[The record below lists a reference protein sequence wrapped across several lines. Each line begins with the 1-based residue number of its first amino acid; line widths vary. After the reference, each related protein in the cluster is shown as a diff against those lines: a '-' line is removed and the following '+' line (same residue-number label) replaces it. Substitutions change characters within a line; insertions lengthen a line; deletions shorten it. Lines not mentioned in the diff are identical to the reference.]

1 MAGPHPK
8 ERAMDLTSAMT
19 IAAAGMKV
27 QSARLRVTAE
37 NLANAE
43 STAQVAGGD
52 PFRRKTV
59 SFASRLDRESG
70 VELVDIDRYGV
81 DRADFVLRH
90 QPGHPGADAAGY
102 VKYPNVNPLI
112 ELTDLREAQRSYE
125 ANLNALQLARAM
137 IGRTLDL
144 LR

>member
-1 MAGPHPK
+1 
-8 ERAMDLTSAMT
+8 MDLTNAMT

-43 STAQVAGGD
+43 STARAPGGD

-59 SFASRLDRESG
+59 VFASRRDREAG
-70 VELVDIDRYGV
+70 IELVDVRRYGV
-81 DRADFVLRH
+81 DPTDFELRH
-90 QPGHPGADAAGY
+90 QPGHPGADAKGY
-102 VKYPNVNPLI
+102 VKYPNVNPLV
-112 ELTDLREAQRSYE
+112 ELADMREAQRSYE

>member
-1 MAGPHPK
+1 
-8 ERAMDLTSAMT
+8 MDLTSAMT

-43 STAQVAGGD
+43 STARVPGGE

-59 SFASRLDRESG
+59 TFASRRDRESG
-70 VELVDIDRYGV
+70 VELVDVRRYGV
-81 DRADFVLRH
+81 DPTDFELRH
-90 QPGHPGADAAGY
+90 QPGHPGADGY

-112 ELTDLREAQRSYE
+112 ELADMREAQRSYE

>member
-1 MAGPHPK
+1 
-8 ERAMDLTSAMT
+8 MDLSSAMT

-43 STAQVAGGD
+43 STAQAPGGD
-52 PFRRKTV
+52 PFRRKTI
-59 SFASRLDRESG
+59 SFGNRLDRATG
-70 VELVDIDRYGV
+70 LDLVDIQRYGV
-81 DRADFVLRH
+81 DRSDFQLRY
-90 QPGHPGADAAGY
+90 QPGHPAADAQGY

-112 ELTDLREAQRSYE
+112 ELTDMREAQRSYE
-125 ANLNALQLARAM
+125 ANLNAMQLARSM
-137 IGRTLDL
+137 IGRTLDI

>member
-1 MAGPHPK
+1 
-8 ERAMDLTSAMT
+8 MDLTSAMT
-19 IAAAGMKV
+19 IAAVGMKV

-43 STAQVAGGD
+43 STSQVPGGD

-59 SFASRLDRESG
+59 VFASRRDRESG
-70 VELVDIDRYGV
+70 IELVDVRRYGV
-81 DRADFVLRH
+81 DPTDFELRH
-90 QPGHPGADAAGY
+90 QPGHPGADAKGY

-112 ELTDLREAQRSYE
+112 ELADMREAQRSYE

>member
-1 MAGPHPK
+1 
-8 ERAMDLTSAMT
+8 MDLSSAMT
-19 IAAAGMKV
+19 LAAAGMKV
-27 QSARLRVTAE
+27 QAARLRVTAE

-43 STAQVAGGD
+43 STASTPGGD

-59 SFASRLDRESG
+59 SFADRRDPVSG
-70 VELVDIDRYGV
+70 LEVVDVGRYGT
-81 DRADFVLRH
+81 DGSDLELRYE
-90 QPGHPGADAAGY
+90 PGHPAADAKGY

-112 ELTDLREAQRSYE
+112 ELTDMREAQRSYE
-125 ANLNALQLARAM
+125 ANLNALQLAKSM

>member
-1 MAGPHPK
+1 
-8 ERAMDLTSAMT
+8 MDLTSAMT
-19 IAAAGMKV
+19 IAAAGMKA

-43 STAQVAGGD
+43 STSRVPGGD

-59 SFASRLDRESG
+59 TFASRRDRESG
-70 VELVDIDRYGV
+70 IELVDVRRYGV
-81 DRADFVLRH
+81 DPTDFELRH
-90 QPGHPGADAAGY
+90 QPGHPGADAKGY
-102 VKYPNVNPLI
+102 VKYPNVNPLV
-112 ELTDLREAQRSYE
+112 ELADMREAQRSYE

>member
-1 MAGPHPK
+1 
-8 ERAMDLTSAMT
+8 MDLTSAMA
-19 IAAAGMKV
+19 IAASGMRA

-43 STAQVAGGD
+43 STAASPGGD
-52 PFRRKTV
+52 PFQRRTV
-59 SFASRLDRESG
+59 SFAGRRDPATGL
-70 VELVDIDRYGV
+70 ELVAVSRYGR
-81 DRADFVLRH
+81 DGSAFQLRY
-90 QPGHPGADAAGY
+90 QPGHPAADKAGY
-102 VKYPNVNPLI
+102 VKYPNVNPLL
-112 ELTDLREAQRSYE
+112 ELADMREAQRSYE

>member
-1 MAGPHPK
+1 
-8 ERAMDLTSAMT
+8 MDLDSAMT

-43 STAQVAGGD
+43 STASTPGGE
-52 PFRRKTV
+52 PFRRKTIV
-59 SFASRLDRESG
+59 FGNRHDRAAG
-70 VELVDIDRYGV
+70 VDLVDIRRYGV
-81 DRADFVLRH
+81 DRSDFELRH
-90 QPGHPGADAAGY
+90 EPGHPAADASGL
-102 VKYPNVNPLI
+102 VRYPNVNPLI
-112 ELTDLREAQRSYE
+112 ELTDMREAQRSYE
-125 ANLNALQLARAM
+125 ANLNALQLARSM